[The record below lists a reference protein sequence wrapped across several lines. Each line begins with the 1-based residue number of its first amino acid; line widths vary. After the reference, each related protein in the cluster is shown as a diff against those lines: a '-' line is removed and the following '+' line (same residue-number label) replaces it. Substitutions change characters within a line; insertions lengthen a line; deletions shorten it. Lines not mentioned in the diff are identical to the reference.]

1 MADGHDHDGHDHGAS
16 GHSHGPSS
24 AELVELR
31 GSQRRALRIALGLN
45 ATVLVAEVIGGV
57 VFGSLALLADAA
69 HMASD
74 VAGLVIALIAAH
86 LATRPARGRHTYGYQ
101 RAEVLGAQANA
112 ASLLAVTAWVA
123 VEAIQ
128 RLQHPVTIDAGPV
141 LAVGSIGLVANVVS
155 AVLLARVA
163 GRSLNMRGAVLHM
176 TADALGSVGV
186 VVAALVALVSDVT
199 WVDPAAS
206 LLIAAMVLVS
216 SWSLLTSVTRVL
228 LEAAPR
234 SIDLEHVTALLES
247 DASVDAVHHLHV
259 WSLASDAT
267 ALSGH
272 VVLRDITDLHHA
284 QEVGDRLRHRLE
296 HDLHITH
303 ATLELECHPC
313 AAERDPATTHHA
325 H

>member
-1 MADGHDHDGHDHGAS
+1 MGEHAHDHAP

-24 AELVELR
+24 AELSDLR

-45 ATVLVAEVIGGV
+45 ASVLIAEVIGGL

-86 LATRPARGRHTYGYQ
+86 LAMRPARGRHTYGYQ

-112 ASLLAVTAWVA
+112 ASLLAVTAWVV

-128 RLQHPVTIDAGPV
+128 RLQQPVSIDAGPV
-141 LAVGSIGLVANVVS
+141 LVVGTVGLVANVVS

-163 GRSLNMRGAVLHM
+163 GRSLNMQGAVLHM
-176 TADALGSVGV
+176 AADALGSVGV
-186 VVAALVALVSDVT
+186 IVAALVALVSDAT

-206 LLIAAMVLVS
+206 LLIAAMVLWS
-216 SWSLLTSVTRVL
+216 SWSLLRSVTRVL
-228 LEAAPR
+228 LEAAPT
-234 SIDLEHVTALLES
+234 SVDLDDVTALLEA
-247 DASVDAVHHLHV
+247 DASVEAVHHLHV

-272 VVLRDITDLHHA
+272 VLLRDITDLHDA

-296 HDLHITH
+296 HDLQITH

-313 AAERDPATTHHA
+313 ADTDEPATHTH
-325 H
+325 

>member
-1 MADGHDHDGHDHGAS
+1 MADHGHEHA
-16 GHSHGPSS
+16 GHSHRPSS
-24 AELVELR
+24 ADLLDLR
-31 GSQRRALRIALGLN
+31 ASQRRALRIALGLN
-45 ATVLVAEVIGGV
+45 AAVLGAEVVGGV

-69 HMASD
+69 HLASD

-86 LATRPARGRHTYGYQ
+86 LAMRPARGRHTYGYQ

-112 ASLLAVTAWVA
+112 ASLLAVTVWLV

-128 RLQHPVTIDAGPV
+128 RFQQPVGIDAGPV
-141 LAVGSIGLVANVVS
+141 LVVGSLGLVVNLGS

-186 VVAALVALVSDVT
+186 VAAAAVALVSDVT

-206 LLIAAMVLVS
+206 LLIAAMVLWS
-216 SWSLLTSVTRVL
+216 SWSLLRSVTGVL
-228 LEAAPR
+228 LESAPA
-234 SIDLEHVTALLES
+234 SIDLDDVTALLER
-247 DASVDAVHHLHV
+247 DASVEAVHHLHV

-272 VVLRDITDLHHA
+272 VVLRDVVDLHHA
-284 QEVGDRLRHRLE
+284 QDVGDRLRHRLE
-296 HDLHITH
+296 HDLQITH

-313 AAERDPATTHHA
+313 AAETDGEPSASRLGH
-325 H
+325 